1 MVVEIEKLK
10 EQLSTLEIKDRATLA
25 RFLLESLDDRE
36 FEETLADV
44 AEFDPEFL
52 SGGRGGR
59 SLA

>member
-52 SGGRGGR
+52 SGGRGAGV
-59 SLA
+59 